1 MDIWLIYIFIANN
14 MVEESYL
21 YKEKDYVYIVAILNI
36 YKEMYVNIIYMTTIE
51 QGYVKKWQKASK
63 GFNTISIKILSRLI
77 FKKRIC

>member
-36 YKEMYVNIIYMTTIE
+36 YKEMYVNIIYVLE
-51 QGYVKKWQKASK
+51 RDSR
-63 GFNTISIKILSRLI
+63 IKEEFSGRHFAL
-77 FKKRIC
+77 